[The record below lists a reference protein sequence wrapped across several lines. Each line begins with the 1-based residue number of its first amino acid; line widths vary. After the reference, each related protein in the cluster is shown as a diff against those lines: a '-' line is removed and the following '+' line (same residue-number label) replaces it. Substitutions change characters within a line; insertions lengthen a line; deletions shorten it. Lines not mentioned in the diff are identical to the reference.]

1 MLPWGHRQNLHH
13 PFAPEPPSLGCSAVV
28 PRTSRPELHMLAVAS
43 SSNAQGFAV
52 TERCGSGSLNGI
64 WEMEKPRAHGVEVC
78 EQKAVQLALTAFP
91 ALAVRQMWCPEAS
104 TSPPDCQCLEIRLL
118 VGQAGLS
125 ITRSPSGM
133 GRAPRAAQAPSPRG
147 KHPGGIYLTRI
158 ESFSLGKGDL
168 SPSSFPVP
176 PQEEHEASKLTA
188 SFIKLLFSSPKN
200 RNAPG
205 APQRP
210 CKQREGREPCG
221 TGATA
226 AGTPAR
232 ALSRPPRALSRPP
245 RWLFA
250 GRCESPGR
258 EEESFVC
265 APGRRHVPAHCIN
278 IYSPHSYLLFD
289 ISHGPRP
296 PRPPLGH

>member
-1 MLPWGHRQNLHH
+1 MPVPGDQAAEGQAGAEHH
-13 PFAPEPPSLGCSAVV
+13 LQPLRYGQGSQSSPG
-28 PRTSRPELHMLAVAS
+28 S
-43 SSNAQGFAV
+43 SSTGVWGASALLLEGF
-52 TERCGSGSLNGI
+52 
-64 WEMEKPRAHGVEVC
+64 
-78 EQKAVQLALTAFP
+78 
-91 ALAVRQMWCPEAS
+91 AS
-104 TSPPDCQCLEIRLL
+104 TSSHRDRKLL
-118 VGQAGLS
+118 TGE
-125 ITRSPSGM
+125 
-133 GRAPRAAQAPSPRG
+133 
-147 KHPGGIYLTRI
+147 GGP
-158 ESFSLGKGDL
+158 E

-176 PQEEHEASKLTA
+176 PQEQCEASKLSA
-188 SFIKLLFSSPKN
+188 AFKKLLFSSPKN
-200 RNAPG
+200 RSAPG

-210 CKQREGREPCG
+210 KTSLQVAGGQAALQLRG

-232 ALSRPPRALSRPP
+232 ALSRPPRR
-245 RWLFA
+245 LFA

-258 EEESFVC
+258 EEESFVS

>member
-1 MLPWGHRQNLHH
+1 
-13 PFAPEPPSLGCSAVV
+13 
-28 PRTSRPELHMLAVAS
+28 MLAVAS
-43 SSNAQGFAV
+43 SINAQGFAV
-52 TERCGSGSLNGI
+52 TGGHGSGGLNGI

-91 ALAVRQMWCPEAS
+91 ALAARQMWCPEAN
-104 TSPPDCQCLEIRLL
+104 TSPPGCQCLDIRLL
-118 VGQAGLS
+118 KGQAGLS

-147 KHPGGIYLTRI
+147 EHQRCSWRDLPHRDRKVLIGEGGPESLQLPCTPPGGTRG
-158 ESFSLGKGDL
+158 FKAL
-168 SPSSFPVP
+168 SC
-176 PQEEHEASKLTA
+176 L
-188 SFIKLLFSSPKN
+188 IKLLFSSPKN

-210 CKQREGREPCG
+210 QTSLQAAGGWEPCG

-226 AGTPAR
+226 AGAPAR

-245 RWLFA
+245 RRLFA

-258 EEESFVC
+258 EEESFVS